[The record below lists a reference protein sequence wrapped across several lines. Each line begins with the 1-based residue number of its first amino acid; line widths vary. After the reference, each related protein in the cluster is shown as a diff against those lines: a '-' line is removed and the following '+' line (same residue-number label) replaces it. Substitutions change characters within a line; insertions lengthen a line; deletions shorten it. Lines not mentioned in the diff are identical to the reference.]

1 MAETWRQEH
10 RRLGRPVRGHGMN
23 YRDAIGK
30 SAGDLDYIPR
40 TERERMDEDAT
51 VDYYEGKMS
60 PEQYNEIVFALW
72 GNNRMPDESTARRE
86 AVLRRMLDNSIA
98 RSDAD

>member
-10 RRLGRPVRGHGMN
+10 RRLGRPVRGHRMS
-23 YRDAIGK
+23 YRDVIGE
-30 SAGDLDYIPR
+30 SAGNLGFIPVQDK
-40 TERERMDEDAT
+40 ERMDEDAT

-60 PEQYNEIVFALW
+60 PEQYNEIIFALW
-72 GNNRMPDESTARRE
+72 GSSRMPDESTARRE

-98 RSDAD
+98 RSDVD